1 MGVPDT
7 FNRRMAVRCGIIGA
21 GAMGCRFGVHLVEA
35 GHEVW
40 LVDVWEEQVA
50 ALRREG
56 VRVDDGVRPRSVRVQ
71 ATQDPAEVGRVDYV
85 LIFTKANHTREAA
98 RSAIPLVGPQTWIVT
113 LQNGLG
119 NVEVLAEVF
128 PTERILAGVCF
139 LWSDLVAPGRI
150 RWTPHP
156 VEIHLGPVEPS
167 GFSAARQFAALL
179 TEAGLP
185 AQALPDPWEAIWYK
199 VAFNA
204 AANALSAITRLP
216 VGPLVAQPA
225 TREIFEQLVRETVAV
240 AAAEGVSLDPQRVMD
255 ALFKRHQSPEER
267 THLPSMLQDVLR
279 GRPTEIAFLNGEIVR
294 RAQRHGIPV
303 PYNALLTGIAEIL
316 ERTYAQQVLDLHA

>member
-1 MGVPDT
+1 MR
-7 FNRRMAVRCGIIGA
+7 FGIIGA
-21 GAMGCRFGVHLVEA
+21 GAMGCRFGVHLAEA

-50 ALRREG
+50 ALRRHG
-56 VRVDDGVRPRSVRVQ
+56 VRVDDGVHPRFVRVQ
-71 ATQDPAEVGRVDYV
+71 ATGDPAEAGIVDYL
-85 LIFTKANHTREAA
+85 LIFTKSHHTRQAA
-98 RSAIPLVGPQTWIVT
+98 QSAMPMAGSRTWVVT

-119 NVEVLAEVF
+119 NVEALSEVF
-128 PTERILAGVCF
+128 RAERILAGVCF
-139 LWSDLVAPGRI
+139 LWSDLVAPGWI

-156 VEIHLGPVEPS
+156 VEIHLGPVDPS
-167 GFSAARQFAALL
+167 GFGGAQELATLL

-185 AQALPDPWEAIWYK
+185 AHALPDPREAIWYK

-225 TREIFEQLVRETVAV
+225 TREIFERLVAEAAAV
-240 AAAEGVSLDPQRVMD
+240 AAAEGVSLDPRRVLDTLMG
-255 ALFKRHQSPEER
+255 RHRSPEER

-279 GRPTEIAFLNGEIVR
+279 RRPTEIAFLNGEIIR
-294 RAQRHGIPV
+294 RAERHGIPV
-303 PYNALLTGIAEIL
+303 PYNTLLTRIVEIL
-316 ERTYAQQVLDLHA
+316 ERTYPQQVLHLDPEA

>member
-1 MGVPDT
+1 MRFGV
-7 FNRRMAVRCGIIGA
+7 VGA
-21 GAMGCRFGVHLVEA
+21 GAMGCRFGVHLTEA

-50 ALRREG
+50 ALRQHG
-56 VRVDDGVRPRSVRVQ
+56 VWVDDGMRPRVVRVR
-71 ATQDPAEVGRVDYV
+71 ATRDPTDAGQVDYL
-85 LIFTKANHTREAA
+85 LIFTKSNHTRSAA
-98 RSAIPLVGPQTWIVT
+98 QNALPMAGPDTWVVT

-119 NVEVLAEVF
+119 NVEALAEVF
-128 PTERILAGVCF
+128 NPDRILAGVCF

-156 VEIHLGPVEPS
+156 VEILLGPLAPDRF
-167 GFSAARQFAALL
+167 GAAQELATLL
-179 TEAGLP
+179 TQAGLP
-185 AQALPDPWEAIWYK
+185 ARALPDPWEAIWYK

-225 TREIFEQLVRETVAV
+225 AREIFERIVAETVAV
-240 AAAEGVSLDPQRVMD
+240 AAAEGVSLDPQRVLD
-255 ALFKRHQSPEER
+255 TLLRRHQSPQER

-279 GRPTEIAFLNGEIVR
+279 RRPTEIAFLNGEIAR
-294 RAQRHGIPV
+294 RAERHGIPA
-303 PYNALLTGIAEIL
+303 PYNALLTRIVEIL
-316 ERTYAQQVLDLHA
+316 ERTYPHQVQHLD